1 MHWEAMKAKETENLK
16 ILHQELDINSI
27 AIRAEQVLITKEHS
41 LAKRLARHQLLEQVF
56 KDR

>member
-1 MHWEAMKAKETENLK
+1 MKAKETENLK